1 MPKKTTDPVE
11 LLTEQ
16 IKARLNALIHTEDTT
31 SLQAVVN
38 GLDLLLEDQKQSKSK
53 LDGVLEGYKPV
64 RLGRMFYPRNFQLS
78 EDFINSFHREYDR
91 LVGEGQNS
99 RSLVERFGKAMKFH
113 VNDSR
118 KYRQL
123 DEKNKDD
130 KDDKDDKESYG
141 HGNLGRAYEGP
152 SHFQP
157 KKTAKKDKGGN
168 KKEAAIMNKM
178 KGYEN
183 PDQLRKQAGD

>member
-38 GLDLLLEDQKQSKSK
+38 GLDLLLEDQKQNKSK

-91 LVGEGQNS
+91 LVGEGQNA

-123 DEKNKDD
+123 DEKH
-130 KDDKDDKESYG
+130 KEDHRG
-141 HGNLGRAYEGP
+141 HGHDCKEVHPDIEHDEWKRSKGKKINMTGSGLPKDNPAPEGSGIVVKP
-152 SHFQP
+152 FGT
-157 KKTAKKDKGGN
+157 KKRD
-168 KKEAAIMNKM
+168 
-178 KGYEN
+178 
-183 PDQLRKQAGD
+183 

>member
-1 MPKKTTDPVE
+1 MLKKTTDPVE

-16 IKARLNALIHTEDTT
+16 IKARLNALIHTEDAT

-113 VNDSR
+113 VNDNR

-123 DEKNKDD
+123 DEASKQDEHDHNCKEVHPDLPEVPKVGSGKPWATREQDVKHGKKARHAKNID
-130 KDDKDDKESYG
+130 KWSKNQS
-141 HGNLGRAYEGP
+141 
-152 SHFQP
+152 
-157 KKTAKKDKGGN
+157 
-168 KKEAAIMNKM
+168 
-178 KGYEN
+178 
-183 PDQLRKQAGD
+183 